1 MDGDV
6 WSRLGGLP
14 RGGDG
19 SKESSTR
26 VTSGLLG
33 WSGTHGGAQC
43 VSPSIVPSCVFSQRL
58 QGPTAN
64 PAVPP
69 TWENLE
75 AGLQVWAQL
84 AFLGRC

>member
-1 MDGDV
+1 MDGDG

-19 SKESSTR
+19 SKGIQYKGIFWLAWVEWR
-26 VTSGLLG
+26 P
-33 WSGTHGGAQC
+33 WGTQR
-43 VSPSIVPSCVFSQRL
+43 VSPSIVPSCGFSQRL
-58 QGPTAN
+58 QRTTAN